1 MVYLRLMNRAMPDMK
16 LVLRYAQRMQRM
28 TRRMA
33 RHIYKLRQ
41 YERRELLRHD
51 PNTRRRVHDDL
62 GGKMAMVM
70 WERRRREAKVV
81 QSAAKAGDPYPDAP
95 RPSFDRP
102 AKQYPRK
109 TPCKW
114 KPKTDRFGHYR
125 LAVIKTGKM
134 ANKPKRPKPK
144 RKETQVKLQYTMRCL
159 PLEVTPD
166 ELRPTH
172 RFSSGYSPP
181 PGGGYPPSGHS
192 PPIDRP
198 PIH

>member
-33 RHIYKLRQ
+33 RHIYNLRQ

-62 GGKMAMVM
+62 GGKMAMVQ

-81 QSAAKAGDPYPDAP
+81 LCAASAKDPYPDAP

-134 ANKPKRPKPK
+134 ANKPKPKPK
-144 RKETQVKLQYTMRCL
+144 CKQAQLKREYTMRCL

-172 RFSSGYSPP
+172 TFSSGYSPP
-181 PGGGYPPSGHS
+181 PNERALSSGHH

-198 PIH
+198 PI

>member
-33 RHIYKLRQ
+33 RHIYNLRQ

-62 GGKMAMVM
+62 GGKVAMVQ
-70 WERRRREAKVV
+70 WERRRREAKVAL
-81 QSAAKAGDPYPDAP
+81 SASSTQDPYPEAP

-125 LAVIKTGKM
+125 LAVIKTGQMK
-134 ANKPKRPKPK
+134 NPPKKPK
-144 RKETQVKLQYTMRCL
+144 RKETQVKRQYTMRCL
-159 PLEVTPD
+159 PLEVTPY

-181 PGGGYPPSGHS
+181 PNEIALSSGHH

-198 PIH
+198 PI

>member
-41 YERRELLRHD
+41 YERRELLCHD
-51 PNTRRRVHDDL
+51 PNVRRRVHDDL
-62 GGKMAMVM
+62 GGKLAMVQ

-81 QSAAKAGDPYPDAP
+81 QSAASATDPYPEAP
-95 RPSFDRP
+95 RPSFDKP
-102 AKQYPRK
+102 AKHYPRK

-125 LAVIKTGKM
+125 LAVIKTGKL
-134 ANKPKRPKPK
+134 ANKPKKPKPQKTDVK
-144 RKETQVKLQYTMRCL
+144 RRYEMRLL

-181 PGGGYPPSGHS
+181 PNESALSSGHH

-198 PIH
+198 PI

>member
-33 RHIYKLRQ
+33 RHIYNLRQ
-41 YERRELLRHD
+41 YERRELLRYD
-51 PNTRRRVHDDL
+51 PNVRRRVHDDL
-62 GGKMAMVM
+62 GGKVAMVL
-70 WERRRREAKVV
+70 WERRRREAKVM
-81 QSAAKAGDPYPDAP
+81 QSAARAQDTYPEAP

-102 AKQYPRK
+102 AKPYPRK

-125 LAVIKTGKM
+125 LAVIKTGKL
-134 ANKPKRPKPK
+134 ASKSKRTKPKKTDVK
-144 RKETQVKLQYTMRCL
+144 RRYEMRQL

-166 ELRPTH
+166 ELRPNH
-172 RFSSGYSPP
+172 QFSSGYSPP
-181 PGGGYPPSGHS
+181 PDGGYPPSGHS

-198 PIH
+198 PI